1 MFLDQQRRRTVIKN
15 SIRPRYLSYQRAAK
29 LIAEIRALREELE
42 VEQDAKRVREA
53 YTL

>member
-1 MFLDQQRRRTVIKN
+1 MFLDQQRRRTIIKN
-15 SIRPRYLSYQRAAK
+15 SIRPRYLSYKQAAK
-29 LIAEIRALREELE
+29 FLAELRALREELE